1 MYLFYSILL
10 AVYVITI
17 LSIVG
22 LVISENR
29 NPVKSL
35 AWVTVLLVVPVFGLI
50 LYILF
55 GRSIKNKRFI
65 TKRNRRKLKRHETA
79 KAFNA
84 SNHSLSAESAQLIR
98 LGQSLMSSP
107 FYEGNDVKM
116 FNNGADKFKSL
127 IDDINNAK
135 SYIYLLYYIFLDDAT
150 GRSIADALIRKA
162 KEGVKVKIIYDHVG
176 SINTS
181 GKFFR
186 RLQDAGIEIYP
197 FFKVHFP
204 FLGSRI
210 NWRNHRKIAIID
222 GRVGY
227 IGGMNI
233 ADRYING
240 GDKYDFWRDAH
251 LRVTGPILRSL
262 NHAFSTDWN
271 LIGQPVPE
279 EFSPDHIEYKPDGVG
294 MQLVTSGPNNQWSN
308 ISLILLKAIG
318 SAKRRIY
325 LQTPYFLPTEGLL
338 RALQAAALAKID
350 VRIMMPANPD
360 SILLRYASRSY
371 IKESLQSGIKF
382 YLYNRGMLHSKLMI
396 VDDEFVTIGSA
407 NFDFR
412 SFEHNFEA
420 NLFVYSR
427 EFNEKATAQFLSDMA
442 DSTRVLPY
450 DWLHRPFSS
459 KLKESIMRPLAPIL

>member
-1 MYLFYSILL
+1 MYLFYWILL
-10 AVYVITI
+10 AVYAFTI
-17 LSIVG
+17 LSIVA

-35 AWVTVLLVVPVFGLI
+35 AWVTVLLVVPFFGLL
-50 LYILF
+50 LYIVF

-65 TKRNRRKLKRHETA
+65 SKRNRRKLKRHETG
-79 KAFNA
+79 KPFNA
-84 SNHSLSAESAQLIR
+84 ANHTVSDESAQLIR

-107 FYEGNDVKM
+107 FYEGNEVEF
-116 FNNGADKFKSL
+116 FNNGTDKFESL
-127 IDDINNAK
+127 INDINNAD
-135 SYIYLLYYIFLDDAT
+135 SYIYLQYYIFQDDTT
-150 GRSIADALIRKA
+150 GTRIADALIAKA

-176 SINTS
+176 CLNTS
-181 GKFFR
+181 NKFFR
-186 RLQDAGIEIYP
+186 RIEEAGIEIHP

-222 GRVGY
+222 GRIGY
-227 IGGMNI
+227 IGGMNV
-233 ADRYING
+233 ADRYVDG
-240 GDKYDFWRDAH
+240 GEHYNFWRDAH
-251 LRVTGPILRSL
+251 IRVTGPILRSL
-262 NHAFSTDWN
+262 NHSFSTDWN
-271 LIGQPVPE
+271 LIGQPVPD
-279 EFSPDHIEYKPDGVG
+279 EFSPDHISYSASGVG

-308 ISLILLKAIG
+308 ISLIMLKAIG
-318 SAKRRIY
+318 SSKHRIY

-350 VRIMMPANPD
+350 VRIMMPAKPD
-360 SILLRYASRSY
+360 SLLLRYASRSY
-371 IKESLQSGIKF
+371 IKECLQSGIKF
-382 YLYNRGMLHSKLMI
+382 YLYNKGMLHSKLMI

-420 NLFVYSR
+420 NLFVYSKD
-427 EFNEKATAQFLSDMA
+427 FNQKVTEQFISDMN

-450 DWLHRPFSS
+450 EWMHRPFVN